1 MWLLLSIHLLLFPSD
16 DGMKIKDAW
25 TRPSSEKMATALYFI
40 LDNSTELTDT
50 LFQVDSD
57 ISEKIEIHETYTQ
70 DNMMGMRKIN
80 MIVIDGN
87 SSFELKPGGYHIMV
101 MKLKKDIN
109 EGDQI
114 NFILHFKRAG
124 EIKIMATAKNSN

>member
-70 DNMMGMRKIN
+70 DDMMGMRKIN